1 MPIRPARKRPCRS
14 CRRWFL
20 PNPRLKD
27 RQMTCGDSECQKQWH
42 RKKCAEWNRR
52 NVDYFRSNYLQKKLD
67 AATELGEAL
76 KSLQPIS
83 KRIGPPKSR
92 LRSGLPIEYVQ
103 EVIGLQHLIIIE
115 YLAQFLVRRFQEVFK
130 GQALVNTGKIDQLPL
145 RASSRRDGL

>member
-1 MPIRPARKRPCRS
+1 MRKRLAGKRPCRI

-42 RKKCAEWNRR
+42 RRKCAQWNRA

-67 AATELGEAL
+67 AATGSKGASKPFE
-76 KSLQPIS
+76 PIS
-83 KRIGPPKSR
+83 KRVDQPKSR
-92 LRSGLPIEYVQ
+92 LRSGLPLEYVQ

-115 YLAQFLVRRFQEVFK
+115 YLTQHLVRRFQEVLK
-130 GQALVNTGKIDQLPL
+130 GQVAVNAKQIDQLPL
-145 RASSRRDGL
+145 NGFSRRDGL